1 MIAEIIINTQAK
13 KLNKTFDYQIPKDL
27 EDLITIGSKVLIP
40 FGNKKALEEGFVVGI
55 KEKTEYEVKEIKS
68 LEASLTTKQINLA
81 KWMAKRYFCNVS
93 DCIKLMQTPGTK
105 TKNKEKRIQEKT
117 INVITLK
124 KSAEE
129 IDFEIENNQIK
140 SDKQIKIL
148 NFVKDN
154 EGSTAQEIE
163 MFTNTSRAVIN
174 TLVKNGYLEVIEKQI
189 QRDPLASK
197 KVEKTEKLNLS
208 NEQEIAYGKVAKAI
222 DEKKYEEFLLYGV
235 TGSGKTEIY
244 LQLIEKVI
252 NENRKAILLVPE
264 ISLTPQMLERFIAR
278 FGKEKIGVIH
288 SKLSIGERFDEWN
301 KIKQGKVKIVI
312 GARSAI
318 FAPVQD
324 LGIIIIDE
332 EHDSSYKS
340 ESNPKYNAKE
350 IANKIAKEENIP
362 IILRKCNTRYKYIL

>member
-1 MIAEIIINTQAK
+1 
-13 KLNKTFDYQIPKDL
+13 
-27 EDLITIGSKVLIP
+27 
-40 FGNKKALEEGFVVGI
+40 
-55 KEKTEYEVKEIKS
+55 
-68 LEASLTTKQINLA
+68 
-81 KWMAKRYFCNVS
+81 MAKRYFCNVS

-105 TKNKEKRIQEKT
+105 TKNKEKRIQEKK

-252 NENRKAILLVPE
+252 NEDKKAILLVPE

-350 IANKIAKEENIP
+350 IANKIAKEENIAKSRNYR
-362 IILRKCNTRYKYIL
+362 LKTRISKWKSLNAKPRVIYIYRSKLKK